1 MVKVHHARLH
11 VPFWNT
17 RFVASDDD
25 YFLKKNISFK
35 ERRKGVFYAFASVSL
50 LTPLER
56 LSRVAE
62 GFIPEGHPR
71 SGREALF
78 TGIARDGV
86 TKSVYLEQLN

>member
-1 MVKVHHARLH
+1 MVKVHHARLY
-11 VPFWNT
+11 VPCWNT

-35 ERRKGVFYAFASVSL
+35 ERRKGVFYAFASGRF

-62 GFIPEGHPR
+62 R
-71 SGREALF
+71 
-78 TGIARDGV
+78 
-86 TKSVYLEQLN
+86 VYP